1 MKKLLWA
8 WQSSP
13 ANVGFSLNKYSLIGL
28 LYQGTENCLS
38 RPDLI
43 SNGFCRAGIHP
54 WNKAAPDKAKL
65 LPGTVFEAETTI
77 VPETVPLVDLE
88 TVNENN
94 VDTPVLQDLFV
105 STASSSPTIDT
116 INKLKDKFILSG
128 AYKFVHVVLLTEIDC
143 LYSTQVSIFHHFIYD
158 N

>member
-1 MKKLLWA
+1 MKQKHNQNNNYKCLYIYRIINLYFHFQLLDLTFFSSLKKEMKKLLWA

-13 ANVGFSLNKYSLIGL
+13 ANVGFSINKYSLIGL

-43 SNGFCRAGIHP
+43 GNGFRRAGIHP

-65 LPGTVFEAETTI
+65 LPGTLFEAETTI

-94 VDTPVLQDLFV
+94 VDTG
-105 STASSSPTIDT
+105 
-116 INKLKDKFILSG
+116 LSN
-128 AYKFVHVVLLTEIDC
+128 VMTESHLTKGTKATGSE
-143 LYSTQVSIFHHFIYD
+143 
-158 N
+158 